1 MSRPTLNLGLLA
13 ALAAAQAALPVL
25 PRLVRRAS
33 TEEEQA
39 RPPEGPLT
47 PPPGAFAIWGPLF
60 ATSLAYLLVRLRG
73 AARRE
78 TGMPDAFVAL
88 TFALNSLWTLNSQF
102 RRLDVLSVALIGVA
116 ATSATIAVERSTA
129 ADPADRARA
138 ALVGPLAGWLTV
150 ATAANVEAAANV
162 HRGRLRRAGETRR
175 AVGLLAGAS
184 ALLGVQARRNHGNL
198 PFAAASGWG
207 LAGILLKAGR
217 ERRAAVAAVAL
228 LGLAGLGTAVRSGRT
243 SR

>member
-1 MSRPTLNLGLLA
+1 MSRPTVQLGLLA
-13 ALAAAQAALPVL
+13 ALAVVQAALPAL
-25 PRLVRRAS
+25 PRLIRRAS
-33 TEEEQA
+33 TEQEQA

-60 ATSLAYLLVRLRG
+60 ATSLAYPLVRLRG
-73 AARRE
+73 ADRRE
-78 TGMPDAFVAL
+78 TGTADALVGL
-88 TFALNSLWTLNSQF
+88 TFALNSLWSLNSQF
-102 RRLDVLSVALIGVA
+102 RRLDALSVALIGAA
-116 ATSATIAVERSTA
+116 ATSATAAVERSTS

-150 ATAANVEAAANV
+150 ATAANLEVAGNV
-162 HRGRLRRAGETRR
+162 HRGRPRRAWETRR
-175 AVGLLAGAS
+175 AAGLLAAAS
-184 ALLGVQARRNHGNL
+184 ALLGLQARRNHGNL

-217 ERRAAVAAVAL
+217 ERRTAVAVVAL
-228 LGLAGLGTAVRSGRT
+228 LGLTGLGASVLGGRT